1 MDRQWGGQLHSLFIS
16 PCEISLARAHAL
28 HYLRAKSHLS
38 TQVLCVCMHAC
49 VCARVCPYAKEII
62 VKFSLRFGHVSSPK
76 TVFPVNEREREK
88 LVVTTRKLFHTA
100 CWTIIYLFIFLCW
113 QLAKHAPRCRHT
125 KRSWEKKR
133 EPQRK
138 NHFKKKKIHLFKRHR
153 MKGAKVAVQT
163 AAVAADSNPKPP
175 AISAWTPF
183 LVCKQIRFFF
193 SFLSCVPSSE
203 NKGGNS
209 GE

>member
-1 MDRQWGGQLHSLFIS
+1 MCRVPKRSSLW
-16 PCEISLARAHAL
+16 
-28 HYLRAKSHLS
+28 
-38 TQVLCVCMHAC
+38 M
-49 VCARVCPYAKEII
+49 
-62 VKFSLRFGHVSSPK
+62 
-76 TVFPVNEREREK
+76 REREK
-88 LVVTTRKLFHTA
+88 NWSWQPESHMLFHTA

-193 SFLSCVPSSE
+193 LFYLAFPPVKIRGEIQVNNMHLFIFLSFFFLLFSLPVSFFPPHPT
-203 NKGGNS
+203 NS
-209 GE
+209 IFPRRAPAGVFLFFAAISPAIH

>member
-1 MDRQWGGQLHSLFIS
+1 M
-16 PCEISLARAHAL
+16 C
-28 HYLRAKSHLS
+28 
-38 TQVLCVCMHAC
+38 
-49 VCARVCPYAKEII
+49 RV
-62 VKFSLRFGHVSSPK
+62 PK
-76 TVFPVNEREREK
+76 RSCLWMREREK
-88 LVVTTRKLFHTA
+88 NWSWQPESHMLFHTA

-113 QLAKHAPRCRHT
+113 HLAKHAPRCRHT

-193 SFLSCVPSSE
+193 LFYLVFPPVKIRGEIQVNNMHLFIFLSFFFFFSPFQSVSFPPTPQTQFFLGVHRLECFFSLPRSRLLFIRQQSF
-203 NKGGNS
+203 NLYH
-209 GE
+209 